1 MICFACKLDLPWLG
15 NTCPRCAVPLTN
27 PTQGTCGQC
36 QSQPPFYDRVY
47 SLFSYRQPV
56 SGLIVGLKFHHRL
69 PLARLLGRLMADHLL
84 NLLDSSPDIIVPVPL
99 HPRRV
104 TERGFNQ
111 ARELARP
118 ISKGLN
124 IKICPDVIERFRNK
138 PPQTTLS
145 RKQRLKNTRGTFRV
159 RDNLPKGHILIVDD
173 VMTTGAT
180 VNELARILKHEGV
193 ERVDI
198 ITLARAGDVAES
210 MDNLG

>member
-1 MICFACKLDLPWLG
+1 
-15 NTCPRCAVPLTN
+15 
-27 PTQGTCGQC
+27 
-36 QSQPPFYDRVY
+36 
-47 SLFSYRQPV
+47 
-56 SGLIVGLKFHHRL
+56 
-69 PLARLLGRLMADHLL
+69 MADHLL

-124 IKICPDVIERFRNK
+124 IKIYPNVIERFRNK